1 MTPKKMKAVSEA
13 YQKILAIDKD
23 LKLIKDMAEK
33 AIENKGNAWISI
45 DLESELIE
53 QMQNNIYP
61 TKNGYTIQYS
71 TAEANNNN
79 DGFTIDIPDTV
90 LLEVLGV
97 LLRHKQQLKDN
108 ESNNI

>member
-13 YQKILAIDKD
+13 YQKNLAIDKD
-23 LKLIKDMAEK
+23 LKLIKEMAEK

-53 QMQNNIYP
+53 QLQNNIYP
-61 TKNGYTIQYS
+61 TEN
-71 TAEANNNN
+71 
-79 DGFTIDIPDTV
+79 GFTIDIPDTV